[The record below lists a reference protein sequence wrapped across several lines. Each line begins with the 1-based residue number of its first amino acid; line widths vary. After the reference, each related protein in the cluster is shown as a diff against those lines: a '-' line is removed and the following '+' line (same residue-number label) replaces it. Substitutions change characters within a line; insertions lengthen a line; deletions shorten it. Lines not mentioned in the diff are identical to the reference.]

1 MDNSVVVSLRDIV
14 VEFDGQRILDG
25 LNLDI
30 HDKEFVTLLGSSGCG
45 KTTTL
50 RLIAGFL
57 EPNAGKVLLK
67 GEDITGVPPYKRPVN
82 TVFQKYALFPHLNVF
97 ENVAFGLRLKKLDE
111 DTIRRKVRDM
121 LEVVG
126 LKGFERRSIS
136 QMSGGQQQ
144 RVAIARSLVNE
155 PEIQQALIEVRD
167 GLQHVV
173 DQFNETTGREKGIRV
188 ESASQGSMSDLE
200 TNVMDAA
207 QGKVGAAAMPNIF
220 SAYADTAY
228 ALDQMG
234 MLVDLSQYLT
244 EDERAQYVQDY
255 LDEGDFDG
263 DGSMKI
269 FPVAKSTELMFL
281 NETDWEKFAQA
292 TGAAYDDL
300 STVEGLV
307 ATAGAYYDWTDAQTP
322 EPDDGKAL
330 FGRDAMANYMLVGAR
345 QLGDTLFEVQD
356 GKMTLN
362 FDKDVARKLWDNYYV
377 PFVKGW
383 FAAIGRFRSDDI
395 KVGNVLAYVGSSSS
409 ATFFPVQ
416 VMVNDTE
423 SYDIDMT
430 VLPSPKFAGGE
441 DVAVQQGAGMVVT
454 AGTEEEINASVE
466 FLKWFTLP
474 ENDISFSVGSG
485 YMPVTKAAN
494 NMDTIKAAGLT
505 LSPVVEQVLTG
516 AVATINENRL
526 YTPLAFEGGQAAR
539 KVLEYALS
547 DKAAADRAIVVERI
561 AAGMSAEEAEA
572 EFLTDECFDSWYQET
587 LTKLQ
592 AYE

>member
-1 MDNSVVVSLRDIV
+1 MKKHIRAFVSL
-14 VEFDGQRILDG
+14 LCAAA
-25 LNLDI
+25 LA
-30 HDKEFVTLLGSSGCG
+30 LGCASCG
-45 KTTTL
+45 GAAQST
-50 RLIAGFL
+50 
-57 EPNAGKVLLK
+57 GK
-67 GEDITGVPPYKRPVN
+67 
-82 TVFQKYALFPHLNVF
+82 
-97 ENVAFGLRLKKLDE
+97 
-111 DTIRRKVRDM
+111 
-121 LEVVG
+121 
-126 LKGFERRSIS
+126 
-136 QMSGGQQQ
+136 SGGTAGVTHITVWTYYNGDQLE
-144 RVAIARSLVNE
+144 SFNKL
-155 PEIQQALIEVRD
+155 
-167 GLQHVV
+167 V

-281 NETDWEKFAQA
+281 NETDWEKFARA

-395 KVGNVLAYVGSSSS
+395 KTGNILCYVGSSSS
-409 ATFFPVQ
+409 ATFFPKQ
-416 VMVNDTE
+416 VMTSDTE
-423 SYDIDMT
+423 SHDIRMKA
-430 VLPSPKFAGGE
+430 LPCPTFADGSS
-441 DVAVQQGAGMVVT
+441 VAVQQGAGMAVT
-454 AGTEEEINASVE
+454 NGSEAEVKASVA
-466 FLKWFTLP
+466 FLKWMTQP
-474 ENDISFSVGSG
+474 EQNIRFAVGSG
-485 YMPVTKAAN
+485 YLPVTHAAN
-494 NMDTIKAAGLT
+494 NMEAIEASGLEMTDAVRDILTIAT
-505 LSPVVEQVLTG
+505 DEVEN
-516 AVATINENRL
+516 NEL
-526 YTPLAFEGGQAAR
+526 YTTKAFAGGAAAR
-539 KVLEYALS
+539 KVLEYDLS
-547 DKAAADRAIVVERI
+547 DKAAADRAAVEQRI
-561 AAGMSAEEAEA
+561 AAGESAADAQA
-572 EFLTDECFDSWYQET
+572 EFLTDEAFAAWYQGLLGQLKT
-587 LTKLQ
+587 
-592 AYE
+592 YEG

>member
-1 MDNSVVVSLRDIV
+1 MKKHIRAFVSL
-14 VEFDGQRILDG
+14 LCAAA
-25 LNLDI
+25 LA
-30 HDKEFVTLLGSSGCG
+30 LGCASCG
-45 KTTTL
+45 GAAQST
-50 RLIAGFL
+50 
-57 EPNAGKVLLK
+57 GK
-67 GEDITGVPPYKRPVN
+67 
-82 TVFQKYALFPHLNVF
+82 
-97 ENVAFGLRLKKLDE
+97 
-111 DTIRRKVRDM
+111 
-121 LEVVG
+121 
-126 LKGFERRSIS
+126 
-136 QMSGGQQQ
+136 SGGTAGVTHITVWTYYNGDQLE
-144 RVAIARSLVNE
+144 SFNKL
-155 PEIQQALIEVRD
+155 
-167 GLQHVV
+167 V

-188 ESASQGSMSDLE
+188 KSASQGSVSDLE

-281 NETDWEKFAQA
+281 NETDWEKFARA

-395 KVGNVLAYVGSSSS
+395 KVGNVLAYVGSNSS
-409 ATFFPVQ
+409 ATFFPARVT
-416 VMVNDTE
+416 NDANE
-423 SYDIDMT
+423 SHEISLKT
-430 VLPSPKFAGGE
+430 LPAPQFEGGE
-441 DVAVQQGAGMVVT
+441 AVAVQQGAGMVVT
-454 AGTEEEINASVE
+454 AAKEEEVKASVE
-466 FLKWFTLP
+466 FLKWFVRA
-474 ENDISFSVGSG
+474 ENNIAFSVGSG
-485 YMPVTKAAN
+485 YLPVTRKANDMQEILAS
-494 NMDTIKAAGLT
+494 GLT
-505 LSPVVEQVLTG
+505 LDDNMQQTL
-516 AVATINENRL
+516 AVAVDTVNGNRL
-526 YTPLAFEGGQAAR
+526 YTPHAFAGGSSAR
-539 KVLEYALS
+539 KVLEYGLS
-547 DKAAADRAIVVERI
+547 DLAAADRETVVQRI
-561 AAGMSAEEAEA
+561 AEGQSAAEAEA
-572 EFLTDECFDSWYQET
+572 EFLTDEYFEAWYQDICA
-587 LTKLQ
+587 KLAQ
-592 AYE
+592 YEG

>member
-1 MDNSVVVSLRDIV
+1 MKKHIRAFVSL
-14 VEFDGQRILDG
+14 LCAAA
-25 LNLDI
+25 LA
-30 HDKEFVTLLGSSGCG
+30 LGCASCG
-45 KTTTL
+45 GAAQST
-50 RLIAGFL
+50 
-57 EPNAGKVLLK
+57 GK
-67 GEDITGVPPYKRPVN
+67 
-82 TVFQKYALFPHLNVF
+82 
-97 ENVAFGLRLKKLDE
+97 
-111 DTIRRKVRDM
+111 
-121 LEVVG
+121 
-126 LKGFERRSIS
+126 
-136 QMSGGQQQ
+136 SGGTAGVTHITVWTYYNGDQLE
-144 RVAIARSLVNE
+144 SFNKL
-155 PEIQQALIEVRD
+155 
-167 GLQHVV
+167 V

-244 EDERAQYVQDY
+244 EDERAQYVQGY

-383 FAAIGRFRSDDI
+383 FAAIGRFRSDVNLRAAPWPPRHI
-395 KVGNVLAYVGSSSS
+395 VGC
-409 ATFFPVQ
+409 ATHHRLGHIGDRSGREGRRDNAPLRPPIL
-416 VMVNDTE
+416 
-423 SYDIDMT
+423 S
-430 VLPSPKFAGGE
+430 LGA
-441 DVAVQQGAGMVVT
+441 QQ
-454 AGTEEEINASVE
+454 
-466 FLKWFTLP
+466 
-474 ENDISFSVGSG
+474 
-485 YMPVTKAAN
+485 
-494 NMDTIKAAGLT
+494 
-505 LSPVVEQVLTG
+505 
-516 AVATINENRL
+516 AVANQGRKQTLRYARANVIRL
-526 YTPLAFEGGQAAR
+526 IPQQHPLHRGRIHQDMHGETQNLARANGNIEKGLGQPID
-539 KVLEYALS
+539 S
-547 DKAAADRAIVVERI
+547 I
-561 AAGMSAEEAEA
+561 AQPFAEQSAPHRHP
-572 EFLTDECFDSWYQET
+572 FRRTRWLHRH
-587 LTKLQ
+587 KGR
-592 AYE
+592 

>member
-1 MDNSVVVSLRDIV
+1 MNVLLINGSPHKNGCTNAALTEMAKV
-14 VEFDGQRILDG
+14 
-25 LNLDI
+25 LNEAGI
-30 HDKEFVTLLGSSGCG
+30 ETTIFHIGSAPVGGCVGCG
-45 KTTTL
+45 GSAKAPTTITVWNYYSGDL
-50 RLIAGFL
+50 LSSF
-57 EPNAGKVLLK
+57 NAL
-67 GEDITGVPPYKRPVN
+67 
-82 TVFQKYALFPHLNVF
+82 
-97 ENVAFGLRLKKLDE
+97 
-111 DTIRRKVRDM
+111 
-121 LEVVG
+121 
-126 LKGFERRSIS
+126 
-136 QMSGGQQQ
+136 
-144 RVAIARSLVNE
+144 
-155 PEIQQALIEVRD
+155 
-167 GLQHVV
+167 V
-173 DQFNETTGREKGIRV
+173 DQFNATVGKEKNIVV
-188 ESASQGSMSDLE
+188 ESFNQGNVTDLE
-200 TNVMDAA
+200 ANVLAAA
-207 QGKVGAAAMPNIF
+207 QGKVGAAALPNLY
-220 SAYADTAY
+220 SGYADMAY
-228 ALDQMG
+228 DLDLMG
-234 MLVDLSQYLT
+234 KVVDLAPYLT
-244 EDERAQYVQDY
+244 AKEKAAYVDGF
-255 LDEGDFDG
+255 LSEGDLMNNG
-263 DGSMKI
+263 ELKI

-409 ATFFPVQ
+409 ATFFPAQ

-466 FLKWFTLP
+466 FLKWFTQP
-474 ENDISFSVGSG
+474 ENNISFSVDSG
-485 YMPVTKAAN
+485 YLPVTTAAN
-494 NMDTIKAAGLT
+494 DMEAIKTSGLE
-505 LSPVVEQVLTG
+505 LSPKMERILSN
-516 AVATINENRL
+516 AVQSVKNNTL
-526 YTPLAFEGGQAAR
+526 YTPSAFAGGSKAR
-539 KVLEYALS
+539 KVLEYSLS
-547 DKAAADRAIVVERI
+547 DLASADRATVQERV
-561 AAGMSAEEAEA
+561 AAGQPAADAEA
-572 EFLTDECFDSWYQET
+572 EFLTDEYFDAWYGGICTALEEY
-587 LTKLQ
+587 
-592 AYE
+592 AG

>member
-1 MDNSVVVSLRDIV
+1 M
-14 VEFDGQRILDG
+14 
-25 LNLDI
+25 
-30 HDKEFVTLLGSSGCG
+30 
-45 KTTTL
+45 
-50 RLIAGFL
+50 
-57 EPNAGKVLLK
+57 
-67 GEDITGVPPYKRPVN
+67 
-82 TVFQKYALFPHLNVF
+82 
-97 ENVAFGLRLKKLDE
+97 
-111 DTIRRKVRDM
+111 
-121 LEVVG
+121 
-126 LKGFERRSIS
+126 
-136 QMSGGQQQ
+136 
-144 RVAIARSLVNE
+144 
-155 PEIQQALIEVRD
+155 
-167 GLQHVV
+167 
-173 DQFNETTGREKGIRV
+173 
-188 ESASQGSMSDLE
+188 
-200 TNVMDAA
+200 
-207 QGKVGAAAMPNIF
+207 
-220 SAYADTAY
+220 
-228 ALDQMG
+228 
-234 MLVDLSQYLT
+234 
-244 EDERAQYVQDY
+244 
-255 LDEGDFDG
+255 
-263 DGSMKI
+263 
-269 FPVAKSTELMFL
+269 
-281 NETDWEKFAQA
+281 
-292 TGAAYDDL
+292 
-300 STVEGLV
+300 
-307 ATAGAYYDWTDAQTP
+307 
-322 EPDDGKAL
+322 
-330 FGRDAMANYMLVGAR
+330 
-345 QLGDTLFEVQD
+345 
-356 GKMTLN
+356 
-362 FDKDVARKLWDNYYV
+362 

-383 FAAIGRFRSDDI
+383 FAATGRFRSDDI
-395 KVGNVLAYVGSSSS
+395 KVGNVLAYVGSNSS
-409 ATFFPVQ
+409 ATFFPAQ

-474 ENDISFSVGSG
+474 ENNISFSVGSG

>member
-1 MDNSVVVSLRDIV
+1 MKKHIRAFVSL
-14 VEFDGQRILDG
+14 LCAAA
-25 LNLDI
+25 LA
-30 HDKEFVTLLGSSGCG
+30 LGCASCG
-45 KTTTL
+45 GAAQST
-50 RLIAGFL
+50 
-57 EPNAGKVLLK
+57 GK
-67 GEDITGVPPYKRPVN
+67 
-82 TVFQKYALFPHLNVF
+82 
-97 ENVAFGLRLKKLDE
+97 
-111 DTIRRKVRDM
+111 
-121 LEVVG
+121 
-126 LKGFERRSIS
+126 
-136 QMSGGQQQ
+136 SGGTAGVTHITVWTYYNGDQLE
-144 RVAIARSLVNE
+144 SFNKL
-155 PEIQQALIEVRD
+155 
-167 GLQHVV
+167 V

-269 FPVAKSTELMFL
+269 FPVAKSTELLFL
-281 NETDWEKFAQA
+281 ND
-292 TGAAYDDL
+292 
-300 STVEGLV
+300 
-307 ATAGAYYDWTDAQTP
+307 TDAQTP

-395 KVGNVLAYVGSSSS
+395 KVGNVLAYVGSNSS
-409 ATFFPVQ
+409 ATFFPTQ

-466 FLKWFTLP
+466 FLKWFTQP
-474 ENDISFSVGSG
+474 ENNISFSVDSG
-485 YMPVTKAAN
+485 YLPVTTAAN
-494 NMDTIKAAGLT
+494 DMEAIKTSGLE
-505 LSPVVEQVLTG
+505 LSPKMERILSN
-516 AVATINENRL
+516 AVQSVKNNTL
-526 YTPLAFEGGQAAR
+526 YTPSAFAGGNKAR
-539 KVLEYALS
+539 NVLEYSLS
-547 DKAAADRAIVVERI
+547 DLASADRARVQERV
-561 AAGMSAEEAEA
+561 AAGQPAADAEA
-572 EFLTDECFDSWYQET
+572 EFLTDEYFDAWYGGICTALE
-587 LTKLQ
+587 KY
-592 AYE
+592 AGSA

>member
-1 MDNSVVVSLRDIV
+1 MKKHIRAFVSL
-14 VEFDGQRILDG
+14 LCAAA
-25 LNLDI
+25 LA
-30 HDKEFVTLLGSSGCG
+30 LGCASCG
-45 KTTTL
+45 GAAQST
-50 RLIAGFL
+50 
-57 EPNAGKVLLK
+57 GK
-67 GEDITGVPPYKRPVN
+67 
-82 TVFQKYALFPHLNVF
+82 
-97 ENVAFGLRLKKLDE
+97 
-111 DTIRRKVRDM
+111 
-121 LEVVG
+121 
-126 LKGFERRSIS
+126 
-136 QMSGGQQQ
+136 SGGTAGVTHITVWTYYNGDQLE
-144 RVAIARSLVNE
+144 SFNKL
-155 PEIQQALIEVRD
+155 
-167 GLQHVV
+167 V

-244 EDERAQYVQDY
+244 EDERAQYVQGY

-377 PFVKGW
+377 PFVKGGLPLS
-383 FAAIGRFRSDDI
+383 AASAAMISRWAMCWPMWVPTPAPPSSPRRS
-395 KVGNVLAYVGSSSS
+395 
-409 ATFFPVQ
+409 
-416 VMVNDTE
+416 
-423 SYDIDMT
+423 
-430 VLPSPKFAGGE
+430 
-441 DVAVQQGAGMVVT
+441 
-454 AGTEEEINASVE
+454 
-466 FLKWFTLP
+466 W
-474 ENDISFSVGSG
+474 
-485 YMPVTKAAN
+485 
-494 NMDTIKAAGLT
+494 
-505 LSPVVEQVLTG
+505 
-516 AVATINENRL
+516 
-526 YTPLAFEGGQAAR
+526 
-539 KVLEYALS
+539 
-547 DKAAADRAIVVERI
+547 
-561 AAGMSAEEAEA
+561 
-572 EFLTDECFDSWYQET
+572 
-587 LTKLQ
+587 
-592 AYE
+592 

>member
-1 MDNSVVVSLRDIV
+1 MKKHIRAFVSL
-14 VEFDGQRILDG
+14 LCAAA
-25 LNLDI
+25 LA
-30 HDKEFVTLLGSSGCG
+30 LGCASCG
-45 KTTTL
+45 GAAQST
-50 RLIAGFL
+50 
-57 EPNAGKVLLK
+57 GK
-67 GEDITGVPPYKRPVN
+67 
-82 TVFQKYALFPHLNVF
+82 
-97 ENVAFGLRLKKLDE
+97 
-111 DTIRRKVRDM
+111 
-121 LEVVG
+121 
-126 LKGFERRSIS
+126 
-136 QMSGGQQQ
+136 SGGTAGVTHITVWTYYNGDQLE
-144 RVAIARSLVNE
+144 SFNKL
-155 PEIQQALIEVRD
+155 
-167 GLQHVV
+167 V

-244 EDERAQYVQDY
+244 EDERAQYVQGY

-281 NETDWEKFAQA
+281 NETDWEKFARA

-395 KVGNVLAYVGSSSS
+395 KVGNVLAYVGSNSS
-409 ATFFPVQ
+409 ATFFPTQ

-466 FLKWFTLP
+466 FLKWFTQPETQHLLLGGLRLP
-474 ENDISFSVGSG
+474 AGDHSCQRHGGHQDQRPGTEPEDGAHPLECSPERKEQHPLYAKCLCGRQQGPQGAGIQPERFCLCRPCNGAGAGGRRPARCRRGSG
-485 YMPVTKAAN
+485 VPH
-494 NMDTIKAAGLT
+494 
-505 LSPVVEQVLTG
+505 
-516 AVATINENRL
+516 R
-526 YTPLAFEGGQAAR
+526 
-539 KVLEYALS
+539 
-547 DKAAADRAIVVERI
+547 RI
-561 AAGMSAEEAEA
+561 
-572 EFLTDECFDSWYQET
+572 L
-587 LTKLQ
+587 
-592 AYE
+592 

>member
-1 MDNSVVVSLRDIV
+1 MKKHIRAFVSL
-14 VEFDGQRILDG
+14 LCAAA
-25 LNLDI
+25 LA
-30 HDKEFVTLLGSSGCG
+30 LGCASCG
-45 KTTTL
+45 GAAQST
-50 RLIAGFL
+50 
-57 EPNAGKVLLK
+57 GK
-67 GEDITGVPPYKRPVN
+67 
-82 TVFQKYALFPHLNVF
+82 
-97 ENVAFGLRLKKLDE
+97 
-111 DTIRRKVRDM
+111 
-121 LEVVG
+121 
-126 LKGFERRSIS
+126 
-136 QMSGGQQQ
+136 SGGTAGVTHITVWTYYNGDQLE
-144 RVAIARSLVNE
+144 SFNKL
-155 PEIQQALIEVRD
+155 
-167 GLQHVV
+167 V

-188 ESASQGSMSDLE
+188 ESASQGSVSDLE

-244 EDERAQYVQDY
+244 EDERAQYVQGY

-281 NETDWEKFAQA
+281 NETDWEKFARA

-395 KVGNVLAYVGSSSS
+395 KVGNVLAYVGSNSS
-409 ATFFPVQ
+409 ATFFPAQ

-466 FLKWFTLP
+466 FLKWFTQP
-474 ENDISFSVGSG
+474 EHNISFSVDSG
-485 YMPVTKAAN
+485 YLPVTTAAN
-494 NMDTIKAAGLT
+494 DMEAIKTSGW
-505 LSPVVEQVLTG
+505 
-516 AVATINENRL
+516 N
-526 YTPLAFEGGQAAR
+526 
-539 KVLEYALS
+539 
-547 DKAAADRAIVVERI
+547 
-561 AAGMSAEEAEA
+561 
-572 EFLTDECFDSWYQET
+572 
-587 LTKLQ
+587 
-592 AYE
+592 